1 MSGATSMNISR
12 YACHVFDVTRQ
23 DDLNVTL
30 GFHARLELLVAIA
43 DKEIPKVIM
52 EFVMEWSS
60 K

>member
-1 MSGATSMNISR
+1 MNISR